1 MWHFG
6 DDITVTG
13 APRFAFSYRD
23 GDARLTSSGTESQ
36 KVGIHE

>member
-1 MWHFG
+1 MWHFE